1 MGMLDVTVVL
11 LNDNYAS
18 TAIGPIE
25 VFHSAGSLWQELHG
39 DAQNPRF
46 RVTVASLDGRSVT
59 SPYGVRLLPRVAVSA
74 VKTTNLVVVPSSGLD
89 FDDQFQRHAAL
100 LPWLR
105 RKAAQGAYIAGTCT
119 GAARRQATQAPRI
132 AKGPARSPRRDSS
145 RTSAFEPWRFCSP
158 FDPACVEFNR
168 LGNGQD
174 KCRLRR
180 SAVTPSQPGLPASRR
195 HRAT

>member
-25 VFHSAGSLWQELHG
+25 VFHSAGSLWQALHG

-59 SPYGVRLLPRVAVSA
+59 SPYGVRLLPRMAVSA
-74 VKTTNLVVVPSSGLD
+74 VKKTDLVVVPSSGLD

-100 LPWLR
+100 LPW
-105 RKAAQGAYIAGTCT
+105 
-119 GAARRQATQAPRI
+119 
-132 AKGPARSPRRDSS
+132 
-145 RTSAFEPWRFCSP
+145 
-158 FDPACVEFNR
+158 
-168 LGNGQD
+168 
-174 KCRLRR
+174 
-180 SAVTPSQPGLPASRR
+180 
-195 HRAT
+195 